1 MLSCCKIVIK
11 LSRITKQKDIKT
23 YKATFKNPREIK
35 VLSVKILE
43 HIKRNGRKIGKITPL
58 NADVKLYTY
67 QSNNPGS
74 ISKNPVNNILEDRVG
89 HLWEVTVEGGLNLQ
103 RNGRNFFGHLRTV

>member
-43 HIKRNGRKIGKITPL
+43 HIKRNGRKIGKITPR
-58 NADVKLYTY
+58 NAVGRAF
-67 QSNNPGS
+67 PGA
-74 ISKNPVNNILEDRVG
+74 RV
-89 HLWEVTVEGGLNLQ
+89 Q
-103 RNGRNFFGHLRTV
+103 IPSSPPY